1 MEGQSIEDLFRSGA
15 TPEAQPRAQRTA
27 PAPAPVEGAAVEE
40 LFKEPVALEQPT
52 LASTAIAPF
61 VGFNRAI
68 SHIVGWPVDLT
79 MWSLRQA
86 GVKTPEKPFLGSEFV
101 KDYLPKP
108 IEPRSTTERVLQA
121 GGEGAA
127 YALIPQAGLEVL
139 GMRAAA
145 PLIKAPPTG
154 ITVGETA
161 QKVFGARR
169 PGSLSATGEN
179 IAVNVG
185 GGAGA
190 QLAREQLEGSKYQ
203 TLGEL
208 GGGIAGGGVAQLGIE
223 AARAVPQL
231 FRGLF
236 QYLEPS
242 FGEAAQRRVAAKQ
255 LGERA
260 TSPARA
266 LDVLENE
273 PTEIL
278 PGSRP
283 TTFEVTGDR
292 GLGQAQRRAETQ
304 TPEPFL
310 ERQGEQAVARE
321 QALRGVAPEGAP
333 TEVPRLLRQQLEAIE
348 AAETQAAEAA
358 AARVRSI
365 VERMGSDMTPEDAG
379 VMMRRELQA
388 AKEAARRDRSRL
400 YDLVDPDNNMNVVAT
415 GLREASA
422 RIAAESA
429 DDLAKPLEGELKA
442 IIEAASNV
450 GDVVPFSALRQF
462 DTRVTDA
469 MRAERMANG
478 ESNTYRQLVMM
489 KNSVMDAIENAAENQ
504 QRYQAE
510 AIASGRMMADET
522 LEARLRAQWGLDGRT
537 AEAAGIPNIS
547 PESIS
552 ALEAAKDAQKRYGTT
567 FREGPVGEVL
577 KPGASQGRYK
587 MEFDAK
593 VGPTFFRKGDTG
605 AQAMR
610 AFQRA
615 AADSPG
621 AEMAMREY
629 ITNSMLRETV
639 RDGLIDEKLF
649 NAWRQK
655 HESALSAVPQYDRL
669 FSSVAEASRNA
680 AEIAAA
686 SRARIRDAQTAA
698 FSQIIGA
705 TDDKTVVQQI
715 GQIFGQPNA
724 ASSMRRLFSATS
736 GDPEARAGLQ
746 RAVADYIRDR
756 FITST
761 EAASSDAMLIKSSQ
775 FQDFVRR
782 NQRALSQVLNPEQ
795 VSTLQSLAN
804 DLHRSNRSLTGSAL
818 RGRSTTAQDL
828 PAATQKA
835 QSIWSAVAKMTGP
848 VVTGLAGQ
856 QLTGSLTGAVAGFA
870 GGAIAAIAQTM
881 RTAGMQKVDDLI
893 TEALLNPELA
903 RDLLRISTAMK
914 GDAPVRKISDTVIKT
929 LTTGARQPLI
939 ETETETEKPFAPPI
953 LTIPGPG
960 NRPGRATGGAV
971 NLHALAKAA
980 KKHVTTST
988 ESLLNEHDDTV
999 AKALEIANKHI

>member
-1 MEGQSIEDLFRSGA
+1 MEEQNIEDLFRSGA
-15 TPEAQPRAQRTA
+15 APEAQPRAQGTA
-27 PAPAPVEGAAVEE
+27 LAPAPVGGAAVEE
-40 LFKEPVALEQPT
+40 LFKEPVVLEQPT

-61 VGFNRAI
+61 AGFN
-68 SHIVGWPVDLT
+68 VGLRNLMGMPVDIVN
-79 MWSLRQA
+79 WSMKQA
-86 GVKTPEKPFLGSEFV
+86 GVPVSDKPFLGSE
-101 KDYLPKP
+101 YLKSVFPERV
-108 IEPRSTTERVLQA
+108 EPRSTTERVLQA

-127 YALIPQAGLEVL
+127 YALVPQAGLEVL
-139 GMRAAA
+139 GMRAAT

-208 GGGIAGGGVAQLGIE
+208 GGGIAGGGIAQLGVE

-231 FRGLF
+231 FRGVY

-260 TSPARA
+260 SSPARS
-266 LDVLENE
+266 LDILENE

-304 TPEPFL
+304 TPETFL

-321 QALRGVAPEGAP
+321 QVLRGVAPEGAP
-333 TEVPRLLRQQLEAIE
+333 TEVSRLLRQQLEAIE
-348 AAETQAAEAA
+348 AAETQAVEAA
-358 AARVRSI
+358 TARVRSI

-379 VMMRRELQA
+379 AMMRRELQA
-388 AKEAARRDRSRL
+388 AKVAARKERSRL
-400 YDLVDPDNNMNVVAT
+400 FDLVDPDGNLTVVAT
-415 GLREASA
+415 GLREAAA
-422 RIAAESA
+422 RITAESA
-429 DDLAKPLEGELKA
+429 NNLAKPFEGELKA
-442 IIEAASNV
+442 IVEAASGV
-450 GDVVPFSALRQF
+450 GDTVPFSALRQF

-478 ESNTYRQLVMM
+478 ESNTYRQLVII
-489 KNSVMDAIENAAENQ
+489 KNSVMDAINNAAKNQ
-504 QRYQAE
+504 QRYQAD
-510 AIASGRMMADET
+510 AVAAGRMSAGDT
-522 LEARLRAQWGLDGRT
+522 LERQLRPENI
-537 AEAAGIPNIS
+537 EALRVAK
-547 PESIS
+547 
-552 ALEAAKDAQKRYGTT
+552 EAHGEYADI
-567 FREGPVGEVL
+567 FRSGPVGDVL
-577 KPGASQGRYK
+577 KTGASQGRYK

-615 AADSPG
+615 AANSPG

-629 ITNSMLRETV
+629 ITNSMLSETV
-639 RDGLIDEKLF
+639 KNGIIDEKLF
-649 NAWRQK
+649 NIWRQR

-669 FSSVAEASRNA
+669 FSQVAEASRNA

-686 SRARIRDAQTAA
+686 SRARIQDAQTSA
-698 FSQIIGA
+698 FSKIIGA
-705 TDDKTVVQQI
+705 TDDKTVTQQI

-782 NQRALSQVLNPEQ
+782 NQRALSQVFNPEQ
-795 VSTLQSLAN
+795 VRTLQALAS

-856 QLTGSLTGAVAGFA
+856 QLTGSLTGAVAGFT

-903 RDLLRISTAMK
+903 REFLRISTAMK
-914 GDAPVRKISDTVIKT
+914 GDAPVRKISDTVIKV
-929 LTTGARQPLI
+929 LTTGARQPVLEGLGGE
-939 ETETETEKPFAPPI
+939 ETARP
-953 LTIPGPG
+953 LTI
-960 NRPGRATGGAV
+960 RPGRATGGAV
-971 NLHALAKAA
+971 NLHALANAA
-980 KKHVTTST
+980 KKHVTRST
-988 ESLLNEHDDTV
+988 QDLLNEHDDTV
-999 AKALEIANKHI
+999 AKALEVANKHI